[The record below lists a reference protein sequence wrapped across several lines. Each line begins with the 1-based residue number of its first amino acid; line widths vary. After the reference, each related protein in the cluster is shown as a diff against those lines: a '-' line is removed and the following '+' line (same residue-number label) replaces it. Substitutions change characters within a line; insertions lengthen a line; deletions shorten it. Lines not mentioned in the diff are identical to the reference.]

1 MGKIT
6 VPQEDEF
13 PRSADMVVIGGG
25 IIGCATAFYASR
37 AGFDTVVLE
46 RRDGLG
52 TLTTA
57 ASEECFRAQFD
68 EPENIRMMQESI
80 AVFENFAD
88 VIGIPGYDINIH
100 QKGYLFLTAKEEG
113 VELLRKRVEHQHR
126 IGLLD
131 VEFLDGDE
139 VRKRFPHVGPNVL
152 AATFREKDGWLSA
165 HELTHGFAKG
175 STAFFALRTGATGI
189 RLDAHGVAAVVT
201 TRGEIATRCAVIAAG
216 PFSGVVAS
224 WVGLQL
230 PLTNLRRQ
238 KVVLAD
244 VPLVPSNAPMHID
257 ADEGP
262 YWRPEV
268 GGAALGWALPEEP
281 SEPLEHV
288 PTDWTFPAVVLEGVA
303 RLVPFWN
310 QVMEK
315 LTREKIFLS
324 AGQYTCTPDNKPIIG
339 PCPDIPGLYFNLG
352 YAGHGIMA
360 SAGGA
365 RLLVDLILKPSINV
379 ENPFRYERFSEA
391 CTRISAE
398 RMII

>member
-6 VPQEDEF
+6 VPQGDEF

-37 AGFDTVVLE
+37 AGFNTVVLE
-46 RRDGLG
+46 RREGLG

-68 EPENIRMMQESI
+68 ESENIRMMQESI
-80 AVFENFAD
+80 TVFENFAE
-88 VIGIPGYDINIH
+88 VIGIPGYDINLH
-100 QKGYLFLTAKEEG
+100 QRGYLFLTASEQG
-113 VELLRKRVEHQHR
+113 VELLRKRVEYQHQV
-126 IGLLD
+126 GLFD

-139 VRKRFPHVGPNVL
+139 VRKRFPHVGANVL
-152 AATFREKDGWLSA
+152 AATFRQKDGWLSA

-175 STAFFALRTGATGI
+175 SWALFALRTGAAGI
-189 RLDAHGVAAVVT
+189 KLDAQGVAAVLT

-216 PFSGVVAS
+216 PFAGVVAS
-224 WVGLQL
+224 WVGVEL

-238 KVVLAD
+238 KAVLAD
-244 VPLVPSNAPMHID
+244 VPLVPRDAPMHID
-257 ADEGP
+257 ADMGP

-268 GGAALGWALPEEP
+268 DGAALGWSLPEKP
-281 SEPLEHV
+281 SEPLDHV
-288 PTDWTFPAVVLEGVA
+288 PTDWTFPATVLEGVA

-310 QVMEK
+310 EVAKK
-315 LTREKIFLS
+315 LTRDKIFLS

-339 PCPDIPGLYFNLG
+339 PCPTIPGLYFNLG

-365 RLLVDLILKPSINV
+365 RLLVDLILNPSANT
-379 ENPFRYERFSEA
+379 ENPFRYERFAVE
-391 CTRISAE
+391 CPKISVE